1 MDKNKLTIS
10 SIETFLYEKID
21 NVVSKNTYVGTLPE
35 TMKSEWSDMCLIDVG
50 NTIEDLNAF
59 GSGIVHIL
67 LYAKPLSNGEKNVS
81 TLKKMEETLNKV
93 INSSSNS
100 TYVIKR
106 QGLYSDYDINRKWHC
121 NIIALNIKIF

>member
-50 NTIEDLNAF
+50 NTIEDLTAM
-59 GSGIVHIL
+59 GVGIVHIL
-67 LYAKPLSNGEKNVS
+67 LYAKPLSNGEKNVA
-81 TLKKMEETLNKV
+81 TLKRMEETLNTV
-93 INSSSNS
+93 ITTSPTNGYTINRRG
-100 TYVIKR
+100 V
-106 QGLYSDYDINRKWHC
+106 YSDYDSNRKWHC
-121 NIIALNIKIF
+121 NIVALNIIIG